1 MVRNIVLMTLCFT
14 LLSACQVLD
23 ISEKVSYEE
32 GDRPLPHTLINSINK
47 GRTSKDWVMRH
58 LGEPDEK
65 RLIGD
70 NMLFTYHYQ
79 QQVKSRIRLILL
91 FQYRQ
96 QQTRQRSLY
105 IEFKDDLVNK
115 VWLDVELDDDD
126 DED

>member
-1 MVRNIVLMTLCFT
+1 MSRSSCLVALCFA
-14 LLSACQVLD
+14 LLSGCQVLD

-32 GDRPLPHTLINSINK
+32 GDRPLPHTLINSIDK
-47 GRTSKDWVMRH
+47 GRTSKAWVVRH

-65 RLIGD
+65 RLSGD
-70 NMLFTYHYQ
+70 NTLFTYHYQ
-79 QQVKSRIRLILL
+79 QQVKSRVRLILL

-105 IEFKDDLVNK
+105 IEFKGDLVNK

-126 DED
+126 ED